1 MIKKDGE
8 VISDELL
15 HNSSYRGHA
24 AVIHR
29 NETDEQ
35 VLETSE
41 GETESS
47 ATASSVEGEITPMET
62 DGLPEDDGGLEASN
76 AQTAESHVSTQAPS
90 ASAAET
96 ASTEVPGPQGSPEPG
111 NSVIA
116 PHPQQT
122 AATVEN
128 GPGV

>member
-1 MIKKDGE
+1 
-8 VISDELL
+8 
-15 HNSSYRGHA
+15 
-24 AVIHR
+24 
-29 NETDEQ
+29 
-35 VLETSE
+35 
-41 GETESS
+41 
-47 ATASSVEGEITPMET
+47 MET

-76 AQTAESHVSTQAPS
+76 AQTAESTESHVSTQAPS
-90 ASAAET
+90 APAAET
-96 ASTEVPGPQGSPEPG
+96 ASTEAPGPQGSPEPG